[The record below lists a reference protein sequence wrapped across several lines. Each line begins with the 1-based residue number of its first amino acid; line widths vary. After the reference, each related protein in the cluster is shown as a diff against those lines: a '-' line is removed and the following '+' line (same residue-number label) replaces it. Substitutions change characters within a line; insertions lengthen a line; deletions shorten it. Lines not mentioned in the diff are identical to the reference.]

1 MEIAA
6 DLPFYPACN
15 FELVGGFEV
24 SDAAITE
31 YPGALHAFENPKSP
45 SFNVFPDAQTS
56 RSCRRREGN
65 GRFLN
70 ADTGQPFTYRDAC
83 VELGPAIQ
91 YDDGAADAAQAAV
104 RTLATRILRLA
115 N

>member
-1 MEIAA
+1 VQIAA

-15 FELVGGFEV
+15 FELVGEFDV
-24 SDAAITE
+24 SDAEITE
-31 YPGALHAFENPKSP
+31 YPGALHGFDNPKSP
-45 SFNVFPDAQTS
+45 SYKVLPDAQTS
-56 RSCRRREGN
+56 RNCRRPEGN
-65 GRFLN
+65 GRISN

-91 YDDGAADAAQAAV
+91 YDDGAAEAAQAAV
-104 RTLATRILRLA
+104 RAFFTRILRLA

>member
-1 MEIAA
+1 VEIAA

-15 FELVGGFEV
+15 FELVGEFDV

-31 YPGALHAFENPKSP
+31 YPGGLHAFDNPKSP
-45 SFNVFPDAQTS
+45 SYDVFADAQTS

-65 GRFLN
+65 GRILN

-83 VELGPAIQ
+83 VELGPAVQ

-104 RTLATRILRLA
+104 RAFVTRILRLA